1 MPLDKTIHYVSG
13 PRRGML
19 KFPALKKLIK
29 EHEQAS
35 KIDIRKLTYDQVIDK
50 LKNNGFRLDHKKARL
65 TTSTRLGKSKK
76 QLLLMDKPPATRQ
89 QLARSE
95 PAGRGSLRGR
105 EGAIFQGPAARAA
118 AQAAEDREDAR
129 RRRRLASRRRALIS
143 GGFTRGAAEPVFT
156 AEEI

>member
-1 MPLDKTIHYVSG
+1 MPLDKATHYVSG

-29 EHEQAS
+29 EHEDAS
-35 KIDIRKLTYDQVIDK
+35 KIDIRKLTYDQVIEK
-50 LKNNGFRLDHKKARL
+50 LKNNGFKLDHKKARL

-76 QLLLMDKPPATRQ
+76 QLLIKDRPPATRE

-95 PAGRGSLRGR
+95 PAGRGTQRGR

-118 AQAAEDREDAR
+118 AQAAEDRAEAR
-129 RRRRLASRRRALIS
+129 RRRRLAARRRALIS
-143 GGFTRGAAEPVFT
+143 GGFTRGAAEPIFT
-156 AEEI
+156 TEEV

>member
-1 MPLDKTIHYVSG
+1 MPLDKTTHYVSG

-76 QLLLMDKPPATRQ
+76 QLLIKDRPPATRE

-95 PAGRGSLRGR
+95 PAGRGTQRGR
-105 EGAIFQGPAARAA
+105 EGAIFQGAAARAT
-118 AQAAEDREDAR
+118 AQAAEDRADAR
-129 RRRRLASRRRALIS
+129 RRRRLAARRRALIS

-156 AEEI
+156 SEEV

>member
-1 MPLDKTIHYVSG
+1 MPRSKDTHYVSG
-13 PRRGML
+13 PRKGML
-19 KFPALKKLIK
+19 KFPALKKLIR
-29 EHEQAS
+29 EHEDAA
-35 KIDIRKLTYDQVIDK
+35 KIDIRKLNYDQVLAK
-50 LKNNGFRLDHKKARL
+50 LKNNGFKLDHRL
-65 TTSTRLGKSKK
+65 SLLQTTTKLGRPKK
-76 QLLLMDKPPATRQ
+76 QLLLMDKPPTTRE

-118 AQAAEDREDAR
+118 AQAAEDRADAR

-156 AEEI
+156 SEEV